1 MSNLLIVES
10 PGKIKKLKKILGIG
24 WIVKASMGH
33 FRTLA
38 KDGKDNLGFDFIDNR
53 IKMRF
58 QPKDAKSKKVIKDL
72 EEAAKKATQVFVAT
86 DPDREGEVIA
96 WHIFEILKRENKNI
110 VRVTFKEITASA
122 VNYAIANPR
131 SLDLNLIGSG
141 FARSCL
147 DKAVGY
153 KCSPLVWNL
162 NAKSVGRVQS
172 AVLHL
177 VCDREREIQNFKPI
191 DYFNVHTDYGEGFRA
206 YFSHQ
211 GNKASDSDSTSDES
225 EQESNKVYNEQ
236 KAKELVEIAI
246 VNTHV
251 VKTIERKQVFKK
263 PPPPFITSS
272 LQQAVGSKLGF
283 SPDRTMKVAQTL
295 YEKGLITYMRTDS
308 VALSQE
314 FQLAARTW
322 IGEKEPNNVPT
333 KTTKFKTKTNS
344 QEAHEAIRPS
354 DISYSSSTLKQELDE
369 SEFKVYLLIW
379 KRAIASQCAAASIN
393 KIVISIE
400 SGDVVWKAKGQTVE
414 FLGYA
419 KYWNNLSADSLLP
432 ELIEGQTLKLDKAE
446 MEKKHTSSPSRYG
459 EPQLV
464 ALMEKKG
471 IGRPSTYSSSVKTI
485 KVRSYVKV
493 SQKKLVPTDL
503 GMTVDSFLDKTFPDL
518 IDSKFTAK
526 MESNL
531 DAIALGEKSW
541 QPYLYQWNQNY
552 FEPALM
558 KAKLT
563 IPEAPKTKANG
574 TVTLSEYS
582 CPVCKKRL
590 ERYDYTKEEHAKSLL
605 RCSDSIARTKSSH
618 KNAVFFLTRQGNWW
632 NKEFGQLH
640 SNNVTDCERS
650 SRKPPLIRLKS
661 Q

>member
-1 MSNLLIVES
+1 MNLLIVES

-24 WIVKASMGH
+24 WIIKASMGH

-38 KDGKDNLGFDFIDNR
+38 KDGEDNLGFDFINNE

-58 QPKDAKSKKVIKDL
+58 QPKDAKSKKVIEDL
-72 EEAAKKATQVFVAT
+72 KEAAKKASQVYVAI

-122 VNYAIANPR
+122 VNYAIAHPR
-131 SLDLNLIGSG
+131 SLDLNLVGSG

-177 VCDREREIQNFKPI
+177 ICDREREILNFKPV
-191 DYFNVHTDYGEGFRA
+191 DYFNVYTEYIEGFKA

-211 GNKASDSDSTSDES
+211 GNKANDSASDES
-225 EQESNKVYNEQ
+225 ERESKRVYDEQE
-236 KAKELVEIAI
+236 AKDLVTAARI
-246 VNTHV
+246 NTHII
-251 VKTIERKQVFKK
+251 KTIEQKQVSKK

-272 LQQAVGSKLGF
+272 LHQAVGSKIGF
-283 SPDRTMKVAQTL
+283 SPDKTMKLAQSL

-308 VALSQE
+308 VALSDE
-314 FQLAARTW
+314 FCEAARNW
-322 IGEKEPNNVPT
+322 LQSKDPQSVPQ
-333 KTTKFKTKTNS
+333 KTTKFKTNNNS

-354 DISYSSSTLKQELDE
+354 DLNYPSIKLKQEVSE
-369 SEFKVYLLIW
+369 EEFKLYLLIW
-379 KRAIASQCAAASIN
+379 KRAIASQCARSSSDKTTVFI
-393 KIVISIE
+393 K
-400 SGDVVWKAKGQTVE
+400 SGDVTWKAKGNVVQ

-419 KYWNNLSADSLLP
+419 KYWNNLNANSQLP
-432 ELIEGQTLKLDKAE
+432 ELTEGQTLKLNKADS
-446 MEKKHTSSPSRYG
+446 EKKRTSPLPRYG

-464 ALMEKKG
+464 ALMETKG

-485 KVRSYVKV
+485 KTRSYAKIA
-493 SQKKLVPTDL
+493 QKKLVPTEL
-503 GMTVDSFLDKTFPDL
+503 GITVDSFLNGSFPDL
-518 IDSKFTAK
+518 IDAEFTAR
-526 MESNL
+526 MELNL
-531 DAIALGEKSW
+531 DLIASGEKSW
-541 QPYLYQWNQNY
+541 QPYLYQWNQTY

-563 IPEAPKTKANG
+563 IPQTLKAKANG
-574 TVTLSEYS
+574 TVTLSEYK
-582 CPVCKKRL
+582 CPVCKKPL
-590 ERYDYTKEEHAKSLL
+590 ERYDYIKEKQAKSLL
-605 RCSDSIARTKSSH
+605 RCSDSQASQKLNHR
-618 KNAVFFLTRQGNWW
+618 NAVFFLTRQGNWW
-632 NKEFGQLH
+632 NSEFGQLNP
-640 SNNVTDCERS
+640 SNVTNCDRS
-650 SRKPPLIRLKS
+650 SRKTPKIRSKPRS